1 MTDKYAVIGNP
12 IDFSKSPFIHMS
24 FAKSTD
30 QDIEYTK
37 ILGPLGGFKET
48 VDQFRSAG
56 GKGINI
62 TAPFKLDAFQYAT
75 QRSPAAELA
84 GAANALWFSGHEV
97 MAENFDGVGLVR
109 DVVHN
114 LKHALKGK
122 RVLLL
127 GAGGAARGAL
137 LPFLAQDPELLLIAN
152 RTPSKAEEL
161 KDIAAKNKSA
171 RTDVRALAFSELTGM
186 QFDVVFNATSAS
198 LRSELP
204 AIPATVFGPESLAYE
219 LAYAKGLTPFLR
231 LAQNAGVRHLAD
243 GVGMLAEQAA
253 EAFAWWRGVRPE
265 TRDVIRELT
274 VPLT

>member
-37 ILGPLGGFKET
+37 ILGPIGGFKET
-48 VDQFRSAG
+48 VDQFRSEG

-84 GAANALWFSGHEV
+84 GAANALWFSGDEV
-97 MAENFDGVGLVR
+97 IAENFDGVGLVR

-114 LKHALKGK
+114 LKHALKDK

-137 LPFLAQDPELLLIAN
+137 LPFLEQGPELLVIAN
-152 RTPSKAEEL
+152 RTSAKAEEL
-161 KDIAAKNKSA
+161 KGIADKKKTA
-171 RTDVRALAFSELTGM
+171 RTDVRALAFSELMGM

-198 LRSELP
+198 LRNELP

-231 LAQNAGVRHLAD
+231 LAQSAGVRHLAD

-253 EAFAWWRGVRPE
+253 EAFAWWRGVRPD
-265 TRDVIRELT
+265 TREVIRELT
-274 VPLT
+274 VPLV